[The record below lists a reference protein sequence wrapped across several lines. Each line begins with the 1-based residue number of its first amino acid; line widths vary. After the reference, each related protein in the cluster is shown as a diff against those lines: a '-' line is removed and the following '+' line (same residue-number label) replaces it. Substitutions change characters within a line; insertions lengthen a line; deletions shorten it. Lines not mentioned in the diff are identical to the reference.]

1 MEDEVQEYYGS
12 LLAMGQGG
20 EGAMERVHFVTPEQ
34 AGTFSRHRMALSS
47 VLLYSPRTVERIRH
61 LTAGR
66 EAYIMPGVVSQDD
79 LAVADQLG
87 GWMLQCRAC
96 IFLLW
101 LVVLNCRQ
109 RIEIRYKCVLDHLCV
124 CLFNLY
130 TSAAGLPVLG
140 PEPEISQLYST
151 KSGAKRIFADA
162 QVRSVA

>member
-1 MEDEVQEYYGS
+1 MEVLYVSPAPVEDEVQEYYGS

-109 RIEIRYKCVLDHLCV
+109 RIDI
-124 CLFNLY
+124 
-130 TSAAGLPVLG
+130 
-140 PEPEISQLYST
+140 
-151 KSGAKRIFADA
+151 
-162 QVRSVA
+162 